1 MAAPPEAP
9 SLPHA
14 AGALA
19 ELDPPVFGPRP
30 APAATAFLPRVLK
43 YERALI
49 ALSFVLL
56 VAGVGI
62 FVAESAADAAH
73 VETGVAID
81 GVDVSGL
88 DAAALGARLDEI
100 EARLAH
106 RPIRLRHAGR
116 EASFEPA
123 TAGFVIDREATIQ
136 ALLAAGRDRSFVTRL
151 RSLVGQRTPVA
162 LVVELDADALA
173 AQMSTWETSLVA
185 DAPSLGGVRFE
196 GTTPVAIL
204 PRAGTR
210 VTRDALE
217 SAIRKHLADGAD
229 GPIDVPVESFTPT
242 LRPADVKAAADR
254 ATELTRGP
262 ITLVREPTAQEIA
275 DADAAEARRQ
285 KQIDDQKA
293 LAPKKKRKKKGAEEP
308 PPKPPP
314 PVVRPETVSLTF
326 SPADLAAAI
335 RTTTSAD
342 GASIDV
348 SIDRADIERKLE
360 AIAEKLADSAR
371 DARFEIDAKDRV
383 TIVPSR
389 TGTRVDPDKVI
400 PALLAAAKTSDR
412 RGELPV
418 DRGVEPTLTTEAA
431 EALHIDGL
439 VTTFTTRHPC
449 CQPRVVNI
457 HRIADMMDGVL
468 VKPGETFSV
477 NKWVGPR
484 TGERGFVLAP
494 SIGDGE
500 MVDTVGGGISQFATT
515 LFNCLFDAGYA
526 IKERKAHSYWFPR
539 YPMGIEATLSDPYP
553 DLAFYN
559 DSEAGIL
566 VKARYDKTSIT
577 VRLYGN
583 NGGRKVQRHVSAPF
597 DITEPKIEYEA
608 NDELAPDEEKVVFK
622 GTSGWSVWASR
633 TISFPSGDR
642 REEKRKVTYNPRT
655 RIVRVHSCNIPKDE
669 PGYTGKACPKP
680 KDDDGET
687 SAAGGDG
694 TSAAT
699 GFDPLG
705 ADPTL

>member
-1 MAAPPEAP
+1 MHDPATEGAVFAAPRPPAG
-9 SLPHA
+9 SLVA
-14 AGALA
+14 RAL
-19 ELDPPVFGPRP
+19 R
-30 APAATAFLPRVLK
+30 

-49 ALSFVLL
+49 ALSLALL

-62 FVAESAADAAH
+62 FVAESAADPAH

-81 GVDVSGL
+81 GVDVSGF
-88 DAAALGARLDEI
+88 DAEALGAKLDEL
-100 EARLAH
+100 EEKLAH
-106 RPIRLRHAGR
+106 RPLKLVHAGR
-116 EASFEPA
+116 EVAFEPA
-123 TAGFVIDREATIQ
+123 TAGFAIDRDATVQ
-136 ALLAAGRDRSFVTRL
+136 AALAAGRGRSFAERL
-151 RSLVGQRTPVA
+151 RSLVGARTTVP
-162 LVVELDADALA
+162 LVVTIDADALRD
-173 AQMSTWETSLVA
+173 QMVAWEATLVA
-185 DAPSLGGVRFE
+185 DPPVAGGVRFD
-196 GTTPVAIL
+196 GTTPVAVQ

-217 SAIRKHLADGAD
+217 AAIRKQLADGVDA
-229 GPIDVPVESFTPT
+229 PIDVPVEAFTPT

-254 ATELTRGP
+254 AAELTRGP

-285 KQIDDQKA
+285 KQIDEQKL
-293 LAPKKKRKKKGAEEP
+293 LAPKRKKRKKKGEVDI
-308 PPKPPP
+308 PPKAPP
-314 PVVRPETVSLTF
+314 PVARPETISLTF

-335 RTTTSAD
+335 RTTPTPD

-348 SIDRADIERKLE
+348 TIDRADIERKLE
-360 AIAEKLADSAR
+360 SVSTKLADSAR

-389 TGTRVDPDKVI
+389 AGTRVDPEKVI
-400 PALLAAAKTSDR
+400 PALIAAAKTADR
-412 RGELPV
+412 KGELPV
-418 DRGVEPTLTTEAA
+418 DRGVEPALTTEQA

-449 CQPRVVNI
+449 CQPRVINI

-484 TGERGFVLAP
+484 TTERGFVLAP

-515 LFNCLFDAGYA
+515 LFNCLFDGGYA

-559 DSEAGIL
+559 DTDAGIL
-566 VKARYDKTSIT
+566 IKARYDKTSIT

-597 DITEPKIEYEA
+597 DIVEPKIEYEA
-608 NDELAPDEEKVVFK
+608 NDALEPDEEKVFFK

-633 TISFPSGDR
+633 TITLPSGDR
-642 REEKRKVTYNPRT
+642 REDKRKVTYNPRT
-655 RIVRVHSCNIPKDE
+655 RIVRVHSCKIPKDE
-669 PGYTGKACPKP
+669 PGYTGKECPKP
-680 KDDDGET
+680 KEDDGET
-687 SAAGGDG
+687 GASSAAGG
-694 TSAAT
+694 
-699 GFDPLG
+699 FDPN
-705 ADPTL
+705 AVDPTL

>member
-1 MAAPPEAP
+1 MAVPPEQTAASP
-9 SLPHA
+9 ARILP
-14 AGALA
+14 
-19 ELDPPVFGPRP
+19 LDPPVFGPRP
-30 APAATAFLPRVLK
+30 PRAEGSFVARFLR

-56 VAGVGI
+56 VAGVGT
-62 FVAESAADAAH
+62 FVAESASDPAH
-73 VETGVAID
+73 VEYGVTID
-81 GVDVSGL
+81 GVDVSGF
-88 DAAALGARLDEI
+88 DADALGARLDEI
-100 EARLAH
+100 ETRIGH

-116 EASFEPA
+116 EASFEPSS
-123 TAGFVIDREATIQ
+123 AGFTIDREATVQ
-136 ALLAAGRDRSFVTRL
+136 ALLAAGRDRSFVARL
-151 RSLVGQRTPVA
+151 RSLIGRRTNVPIVFS
-162 LVVELDADALA
+162 LDADALA
-173 AQMSTWETSLVA
+173 AQMTAWESSLVA
-185 DAPSLGGVRFE
+185 DAPALGGVKFE
-196 GTTPVAIL
+196 GTTPIAVA
-204 PRAGTR
+204 PKAGTR

-217 SAIRKHLADGAD
+217 AAIRKHLAEGAD
-229 GPIDVPVESFTPT
+229 APIDVPVEPFTPT
-242 LRPADVKAAADR
+242 LRPADVKSAAER
-254 ATELTRGP
+254 ASELTRGP

-293 LAPKKKRKKKGAEEP
+293 LAPRKKRKKKGAAEP
-308 PPKPPP
+308 PPKLPPAIP
-314 PVVRPETVSLTF
+314 RPESVSLTF

-360 AIAEKLADSAR
+360 SIADKLADSAR
-371 DARFEIDAKDRV
+371 DARFEIDDKDRV

-400 PALLAAAKTSDR
+400 PALVAASKTPDR

-418 DRGVEPTLTTEAA
+418 DRGVEPSLTTQAA

-484 TGERGFVLAP
+484 TSERGFVLAP

-608 NDELAPDEEKVVFK
+608 NDELEPDEEKVVFR

-669 PGYTGKACPKP
+669 PGHTGKACPKP

-687 SAAGGDG
+687 SGSGGEP
-694 TSAAT
+694 TSAAS

-705 ADPTL
+705 ADPPL